1 MYLNDYRKICAVCP
15 SIGNA
20 KELKECLR
28 LTWSE
33 GSCYFHL
40 ITACKELCEGYVFNT
55 CLSFCS
61 GEGVY
66 PSMPCRSLGGYVSQ
80 HALQVS
86 RPTSRGELG
95 RSGQGGSPGLHT
107 VGKLR
112 VWPRGSPGPH
122 PGGVSQHALS
132 RPPQLMATAASGTHP
147 TGMHSCYIQFFVL
160 IEE

>member
-1 MYLNDYRKICAVCP
+1 MYLNDYRNICAVCP

-40 ITACKELCEGYVFNT
+40 ITACKELCEGYVFT
-55 CLSFCS
+55 HVCHSVHGGGCIPACLA
-61 GEGVY
+61 GLWGVCI
-66 PSMPCRSLGGYVSQ
+66 PACFAGFQAHIQGG
-80 HALQVS
+80 AW
-86 RPTSRGELG
+86 G
-95 RSGQGGSPGLHT
+95 SGQGGSPGLHT

-122 PGGVSQHALS
+122 PGGCIPACTEAD
-132 RPPQLMATAASGTHP
+132 PPS
-147 TGMHSCYIQFFVL
+147 
-160 IEE
+160 